1 MKSLFLRIFLSFW
14 LALAL
19 FVVLAIVVTLV
30 LRPRSSTWEGLRTT
44 ALNEAVSEYEEGGQP
59 QLRKYMENLEA
70 NQHLRAFMFDERGVE
85 ISGRPAPDWAIRIAS
100 GGPRMPRDGF
110 VIPAPPVQRDSRA
123 SSDGMH
129 RYTLVL
135 GLPPGPRVFFGPRG
149 MPVPGLIILIISS
162 GLVCYLLSW
171 YMTKPIVRLRAA
183 TRQLAAGDLTARSGA
198 PMNKGMDEIAGL
210 MRDFDAMAE
219 RLELL
224 VKAQSR
230 LLNDI
235 SHELR
240 SPLARLNVALGLARQ
255 RAGVESTNMLDRIEL
270 EASRLNELIG
280 RILTLARLEDGEQR
294 VPQTPVPL
302 DEIVLNVAEDAEF
315 EAQERHCHVHTVIP
329 DGDWGVR
336 GNDSLLHS
344 AVENVVRNAIRYT
357 QEGSSVEIELTS
369 AKRDGGTEA
378 VLQVSDSGPGVPE
391 DALGKLFEPF
401 YRLDDARGRLTGGVG
416 LGLAITERA
425 VRFHGGK
432 VSARNRPEG
441 GLMVEIRLPLIRGGL
456 RSVERVEAVPAGQDA
471 GATENLHIPY
481 TWKFWKAG
489 NSATLARF
497 Q

>member
-30 LRPRSSTWEGLRTT
+30 LRPRSSTWEVLRTT

-70 NQHLRAFMFDERGVE
+70 NQHLRAFLFDERGVE

-110 VIPAPPVQRDSRA
+110 IIPAPPVQRDSRA

-135 GLPPGPRVFFGPRG
+135 GMPPGPRVFFGPRG

-162 GLVCYLLSW
+162 GLVCYVLSW

-183 TRQLAAGDLTARSGA
+183 TRQLAAGDLTARIGA
-198 PMNKGMDEIAGL
+198 RASKRRDEVAGL

-219 RLELL
+219 RLEILM
-224 VKAQSR
+224 KAQSR

-255 RAGVESTNMLDRIEL
+255 RSNVESSEMLDRIEL

-302 DEIVLNVAEDAEF
+302 AELVQNVAEDAEF
-315 EAQERHCHVHTVIP
+315 EAQARHCHVQTAIP
-329 DGDWGVR
+329 EGNWGVC
-336 GNDSLLHS
+336 GNASLLHS
-344 AVENVVRNAIRYT
+344 AIENVVRNAIRYT
-357 QEGSSVEIELTS
+357 QEHTSVLVELTS
-369 AKRDGGTEA
+369 EEGAKGPEA
-378 VLQVSDSGPGVPE
+378 VLKVSDSGPGVPP
-391 DALGKLFEPF
+391 DALDKLFEPF
-401 YRLDDARGRLTGGVG
+401 YRLDDARGRQTGGVG

-425 VRFHGGK
+425 VRFHGGR
-432 VSARNRPEG
+432 VSAHNRAQG
-441 GLMVEIRLPLIRGGL
+441 GLRVEIRLSLISGGQGKAPVPVPLA
-456 RSVERVEAVPAGQDA
+456 SEQEA
-471 GATENLHIPY
+471 
-481 TWKFWKAG
+481 
-489 NSATLARF
+489 
-497 Q
+497 